1 MSDPKHFFIL
11 EKFDSTMTIDRLKQG
26 LTNRTM
32 RFINERRGWETDRKI
47 VVIESDD
54 WGSIRMPSREVY
66 EKSLKEGYRVDLN
79 PFEKYDS
86 LESEDDLTFLFET
99 LSKFKDIN
107 GNHPQITANS
117 LVANPDFDKIKESK
131 NSEYH
136 FETIDKTFAS
146 YPKHSNSLDLW
157 YEGEEKGVFY
167 LQYHGREHFNSTRFM
182 KALKENKEEALWIL
196 VNRMGGSITKRGDN
210 KNKYVAASNFTSK
223 KELMEGIDNIKEGLQ
238 IYKTLHKKDSKSYIA
253 TNYIWPQEFEE
264 TLNKKGVEFLQG
276 SFVQKTPQLGNSKQ
290 RKIYH
295 YLGERNK
302 FNQIHLVRNAIFEPT
317 TTKRTNDIE
326 ICLKHISKAF
336 KLNKPAIISSHRLNY
351 IGNIF
356 EENRDRNLKSLET
369 LLSKIQ
375 KRWPDVEFMNSV
387 KLGELIKVDN
397 MQTT

>member
-1 MSDPKHFFIL
+1 
-11 EKFDSTMTIDRLKQG
+11 MTIDRLKQG

-79 PFEKYDS
+79 AFEKYDS

-157 YEGEEKGVFY
+157 YEGDEKGMFY
-167 LQYHGREHFNSTRFM
+167 LQYHGREHFNSTMFM

-196 VNRMGGSITKRGDN
+196 ENRMGGSITKSGDN
-210 KNKYVAASNFTSK
+210 KNKYVAASNFASK
-223 KELMEGIDNIKEGLQ
+223 NELKEGIDNINEGLQ
-238 IYKTLHKKDSKSYIA
+238 VYKKLHKKDSKSYIA
-253 TNYIWPQEFEE
+253 TNYIWPTEFEE
-264 TLNKKGVEFLQG
+264 ILSKGGVAYLQG
-276 SFVQKTPQLGNSKQ
+276 GFVQKLPHLGHSKQ
-290 RKIYH
+290 KSIYH
-295 YLGERNK
+295 YLGQRNK
-302 FNQIHLVRNAIFEPT
+302 YNQIYLIRNALFEPT
-317 TTKRTNDIE
+317 ITRRTNDIE
-326 ICLKHISKAF
+326 ICLKQIDNAF
-336 KLNKPAIISSHRLNY
+336 KLNKPAVISSHRLNY
-351 IGNIF
+351 IGSIF
-356 EENRDRNLKSLET
+356 EENRDRNLNT
-369 LLSKIQ
+369 LKALLIEIQ
-375 KRWPDVEFMNSV
+375 KRWPQVEFMNSV
-387 KLGELIKVDN
+387 ELGEIIKQD
-397 MQTT
+397 TK